1 MKRRKVSSG
10 SWRDYEA
17 YKASWI
23 AQNPAATPEQYEAAM
38 ARIARL
44 CGV

>member
-23 AQNPAATPEQYEAAM
+23 ARNPGATPAEYEAAI
-38 ARIARL
+38 ARIARF